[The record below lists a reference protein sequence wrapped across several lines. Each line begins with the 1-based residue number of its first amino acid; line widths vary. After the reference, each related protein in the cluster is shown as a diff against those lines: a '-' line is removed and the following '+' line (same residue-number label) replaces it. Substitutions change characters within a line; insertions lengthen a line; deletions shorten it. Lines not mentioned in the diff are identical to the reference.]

1 MTTVRR
7 SDHLKKLVVVGYGLA
22 RRGYSHRDWV
32 RGLERG
38 LLVEGREGLR
48 GRIRRRRR
56 RGEPTFSRGRPEYPY
71 REEEEEDWNP

>member
-1 MTTVRR
+1 MAWHGGATGT
-7 SDHLKKLVVVGYGLA
+7 G
-22 RRGYSHRDWV
+22 V
-32 RGLERG
+32 RGLDRS

-71 REEEEEDWNP
+71 REEEEEDWNTPAVGASLG